1 MPRAAAHSEAEIR
14 ATIEELVAQA
24 PDRDRA
30 VRHLTATTVRDA
42 LGPHPETGERTS
54 WPRIG
59 KILDAVRAEA
69 RNGEPSDDT
78 DGEMLPE
85 TTLSEELLEAVAHS
99 KASLADTLDELMR
112 KAQHEQR
119 QAVET
124 EQQRARDLLDTEAR
138 RHASLR
144 EQLEDELVARN
155 AELQQMQQAAQ
166 EQDEEVEALKQK
178 LAEKTEQLAT
188 AERARDAAQASRQEQ
203 ETRAAELQNARA
215 EADRRA
221 ESAERERD
229 AAREHAARLEAAQ
242 ARTEVDAKAQVEQA
256 ATARTALEAERDELR
271 RDLREA
277 RQAAE
282 TAREET
288 TAARI
293 EAARAEGELETY
305 RRRDVM
311 RNEGAGRAGPGRRA
325 VPTPLPRPR
334 RRHAMVK

>member
-188 AERARDAAQASRQEQ
+188 AERARDAAQASRQG
-203 ETRAAELQNARA
+203 AM
-215 EADRRA
+215 
-221 ESAERERD
+221 
-229 AAREHAARLEAAQ
+229 
-242 ARTEVDAKAQVEQA
+242 
-256 ATARTALEAERDELR
+256 
-271 RDLREA
+271 
-277 RQAAE
+277 
-282 TAREET
+282 
-288 TAARI
+288 I
-293 EAARAEGELETY
+293 EFG
-305 RRRDVM
+305 
-311 RNEGAGRAGPGRRA
+311 G
-325 VPTPLPRPR
+325 
-334 RRHAMVK
+334 